1 MKTIL
6 IAETSPMITA
16 ALVDALSDRYEVH
29 TCADGSTT
37 LECLEQLRP
46 DALIINLALPDL
58 DGLTVLART
67 AYAPPVIL
75 ALTSFVSNEVI
86 QQAAVLGVNYTSVI
100 PCSIKAVVARLEEMI
115 GLLPI

>member
-1 MKTIL
+1 MKAIL
-6 IAETSPMITA
+6 IAETSPIVTA

-29 TCADGSTT
+29 TCADGSTV
-37 LECLEQLRP
+37 LEHLDGLRP
-46 DALIINLALPDL
+46 DALIINLALPDI

-75 ALTSFVSNEVI
+75 ALTNFVSNEVI
-86 QQAAVLGVNYTSVI
+86 VQTAELGVGYIFLI
-100 PCSIKAVVARLEEMI
+100 PCSIKAVVDRLEEMI

>member
-1 MKTIL
+1 MKIIL

-29 TCADGSTT
+29 TCADGSAA

-46 DALIINLALPDL
+46 DALIINLVLPDIN
-58 DGLTVLART
+58 GLTVLART
-67 AYAPPVIL
+67 AYTPPAIL

-86 QQAAVLGVNYTSVI
+86 QQAAELGAGYIFLI
-100 PCSIKAVVARLEEMI
+100 PCSTKAVVDRLEEMI
-115 GLLPI
+115 GLLLI

>member
-6 IAETSPMITA
+6 IAEASPTIRA
-16 ALVDALSDRYEVH
+16 ALVNALSDRYEVH
-29 TCADGSTT
+29 TCAEGSTA

-46 DALIINLALPDL
+46 DALIINLALPGL

-67 AYAPPVIL
+67 AYTLPVIL
-75 ALTSFVSNEVI
+75 ALTDFVSNEVI
-86 QQAAVLGVNYTSVI
+86 QQTAELGVGYIFLI
-100 PCSIKAVVARLEEMI
+100 PCSTKAVVDRVEEMI